1 METTLK
7 TPFSN
12 VQLELLKLFSHNIP
26 EDDLLEIKRYLIQ
39 YRKTKNYVVGGQ
51 DLGRKKWTQKD
62 EQRILDTHQRTPY
75 KAQNEFLSNSK
86 KQSE

>member
-39 YRKTKNYVVGGQ
+39 YRAQKIMSWA
-51 DLGRKKWTQKD
+51 DRIWEEKKWTQKD